1 MGIRLAVA
9 SDQGEGRAILWS
21 RTHGGEGG
29 SHPSNILD
37 NAYAR
42 GTVNI
47 NGDTPVILGCE
58 GPDMGGY
65 ICLCAVAQADL
76 YVELAHHDPL

>member
-1 MGIRLAVA
+1 MGIRLTPIAKLGA
-9 SDQGEGRAILWS
+9 EGDRAITWARS
-21 RTHGGEGG
+21 NGGEGG

-42 GTVNI
+42 GAVNI

-58 GPDMGGY
+58 GPDMGGFV
-65 ICLCAVAQADL
+65 CLCAVVQADM
-76 YVELAHHDPL
+76 